1 MHEEQKGENVLNVFF
16 RKSSWSWNRISIE
29 NNICICYLLKEHQH
43 NKRLLSHLVD
53 FGDVCGGGVGRGWK
67 KSICADEADVEQQEV
82 VVISHNILQE
92 VPWKLKIKCK
102 AGADFLLN
110 FGCFHLAWYCPL
122 RTEGGEVI

>member
-29 NNICICYLLKEHQH
+29 NNIYICYLLEEHQH
-43 NKRLLSHLVD
+43 NKKLLSHLVD
-53 FGDVCGGGVGRGWK
+53 FGDVCGVGVGRGWK
-67 KSICADEADVEQQEV
+67 KV
-82 VVISHNILQE
+82 HNILQE

-110 FGCFHLAWYCPL
+110 FGCFHLALYCPL